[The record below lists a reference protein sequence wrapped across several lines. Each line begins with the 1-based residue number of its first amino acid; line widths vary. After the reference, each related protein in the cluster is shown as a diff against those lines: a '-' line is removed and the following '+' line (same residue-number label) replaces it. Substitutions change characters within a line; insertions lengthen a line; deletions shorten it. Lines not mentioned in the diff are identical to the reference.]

1 MSSPPPF
8 HNGCSVDL
16 VLRASNSAAAILS
29 PGRTTQG
36 SIPKRATSAISRSV
50 ASSISPHFRRAALSI
65 SHSQRATDMTYHAM
79 RSPVGRLMRQLA
91 VTALSTGALLGVGCS
106 DPMIPDYNN
115 PQLPAV
121 IPSKD
126 QLQNQITGLVAG
138 DREQHAFFILV
149 LETMGRDAYRIDGAD
164 PRFIQMP
171 LGQFS
176 PGAFLVDFTWNSTY
190 RTILGAQRLTQGVE
204 GSPVVTAQEKAASQ
218 GFSRTIEALQYIKAI
233 ETRDSLGVPIA
244 SGTGA
249 VDPIRCK
256 PAVLNYISALLDSG
270 ATNLAAGGSAFPFT
284 LPGGFAGFTTP
295 ATFLQFN
302 RALAAKVHIYRGFA
316 SYKTVGNP
324 ITAAELNAALTAL
337 DASFY
342 TPTPANFR
350 VGVYHT
356 FSTASGDLQNFDFNR
371 AVYRANPKVLNEA
384 EAGDLRLS
392 KIEQKP
398 AYALALPG
406 TPPSAAS
413 DIIFLNISGPL
424 TPSPIIIDEELVLMR
439 AEALWGLNRDA
450 EALVLIN
457 LVRQNSGGL
466 PAKTLASF
474 PTRLDILREILKQ
487 KRYSLLFESG
497 DRLVDYRM
505 VGLYSEMGM
514 DLNPPVPGPPV

>member
-1 MSSPPPF
+1 
-8 HNGCSVDL
+8 
-16 VLRASNSAAAILS
+16 
-29 PGRTTQG
+29 
-36 SIPKRATSAISRSV
+36 
-50 ASSISPHFRRAALSI
+50 
-65 SHSQRATDMTYHAM
+65 MTYHAM
-79 RSPVGRLMRQLA
+79 RSPVGRLIRQLA
-91 VTALSTGALLGVGCS
+91 VTAISAVALLGAACS

-126 QLQNQITGLVAG
+126 QLQNQVTGLVAG

-164 PRFIQMP
+164 PRYVQMP

-190 RTILGAQRLTQGVE
+190 RTILAAQLLTKGVE
-204 GSPVVTAQEKAASQ
+204 GSPVLTAQEKAASQ
-218 GFSRTIEALQYIKAI
+218 GFSQTIEALQYIKAI
-233 ETRDSLGVPIA
+233 ETRDSLGIPIA
-244 SGTGA
+244 SGSQA
-249 VDPIRCK
+249 VDPIICK
-256 PAVLNYISALLDSG
+256 PAVLTYISALLDSG
-270 ATNLAAGGSAFPFT
+270 ATSLAAGGSTFPFT
-284 LPGGFAGFTTP
+284 LPGGFVGFTTP

-302 RALAAKVHIYRGFA
+302 RALAAKVHIYRGFV
-316 SYKTVGNP
+316 SYKTAGNT
-324 ITAAELNAALTAL
+324 INAAELNAALTAL

-342 TPTPANFR
+342 SATPAKFR

-356 FSTASGDLQNFDFNR
+356 YSTASGDLQNGNFNL
-371 AVYRANPKVLNEA
+371 AVYRANPKVLSEA

-392 KIEQKP
+392 KIQQDP
-398 AYALALPG
+398 SYALALPG

-413 DIIFLNISGPL
+413 DIIFLNITGPL
-424 TPSPIIIDEELVLMR
+424 TPLPIIIDEQLVLMR

-466 PAKTLASF
+466 GQRLIGSF
-474 PTRLDILREILKQ
+474 ATRLDILREILKQ

-497 DRLVDYRM
+497 DRAVDYQM
-505 VGLYSEMGM
+505 FGLWTELGKE
-514 DLNPPVPGPPV
+514 LQPPGYGPQVIPFPSAEINARNNNLACT

>member
-1 MSSPPPF
+1 MSCPLASPAGF
-8 HNGCSVDL
+8 SVQVYHGSSSADAISL
-16 VLRASNSAAAILS
+16 HGRAT
-29 PGRTTQG
+29 RVWT
-36 SIPKRATSAISRSV
+36 PKRVTSATNRSA
-50 ASSISPHFRRAALSI
+50 ASSILPHFRRAAPFI
-65 SHSQRATDMTYHAM
+65 SLWPRATDMTYHAM
-79 RSPVGRLMRQLA
+79 RSPVGRLIRQLFFTTIPA
-91 VTALSTGALLGVGCS
+91 VALLGVGCS
-106 DPMIPDYNN
+106 DPFIPDYNN
-115 PQLPAV
+115 PQLPTV

-126 QLQNQITGLVAG
+126 QLQNQVTGLVAG
-138 DREQHAFFILV
+138 DREQHAFTILV

-164 PRFIQMP
+164 PRYIQMP

-190 RTILGAQRLTQGVE
+190 RTILGAQRLVQGVE
-204 GSPVVTAQEKAASQ
+204 GSPAVTAQEKAASQ
-218 GFSRTIEALQYIKAI
+218 GFAQTIQALEYIKAI

-244 SGTGA
+244 SGTGSI
-249 VDPIRCK
+249 DPIRCK
-256 PAVLNYISALLDSG
+256 PAVLTYTSALLDSG
-270 ATNLAAGGSAFPFT
+270 ATNLAAGGSTFPFT

-316 SYKTVGNP
+316 SYKTAGNP
-324 ITAAELNAALTAL
+324 VDAAELNAALTAL

-342 TPTPANFR
+342 SPTPANFR
-350 VGVYHT
+350 VGGYHT

-371 AVYRANPKVLNEA
+371 GVYRGDPKVLNEA

>member
-1 MSSPPPF
+1 
-8 HNGCSVDL
+8 
-16 VLRASNSAAAILS
+16 
-29 PGRTTQG
+29 
-36 SIPKRATSAISRSV
+36 
-50 ASSISPHFRRAALSI
+50 
-65 SHSQRATDMTYHAM
+65 MTYHAM
-79 RSPVGRLMRQLA
+79 GSPVGRLRRKLA
-91 VTALSTGALLGVGCS
+91 VAAVSAVALLGVACS

-121 IPSKD
+121 IPSAD
-126 QLQNQITGLVAG
+126 QLQNQVTGLVAG

-164 PRFIQMP
+164 PRYIQMP

-190 RTILGAQRLTQGVE
+190 RTILGAQRLAQGVE
-204 GSPVVTAQEKAASQ
+204 GSPVFTAQERAGAQ
-218 GFSRTIEALQYIKAI
+218 GFARTIQGLEYIKAI

-244 SGTGA
+244 SGSAG
-249 VDPIRCK
+249 VDAIRCK
-256 PAVLNYISALLDSG
+256 PAVLTYISALLDS
-270 ATNLAAGGSAFPFT
+270 AADNLAAAGSSFPFT
-284 LPGGFAGFTTP
+284 LPGGFSGFTTP

-316 SYKTVGNP
+316 SYKTAGNP

-342 TPTPANFR
+342 SATPANFR
-350 VGVYHT
+350 VGLYHT
-356 FSTASGDLQNFDFNR
+356 FSTASGDLQNGNFNR
-371 AVYRANPKVLNEA
+371 AVYRANPKVLSEA

-392 KIEQKP
+392 KIQQDP
-398 AYALALPG
+398 SYQLALPG
-406 TPPSAAS
+406 NPPPAAS
-413 DIIFLNISGPL
+413 DIIFLNITGPL
-424 TPSPIIIDEELVLMR
+424 TPLPIIIDEQLVLMR

-497 DRLVDYRM
+497 DRMVDYRM
-505 VGLYSEMGM
+505 FGLWAELGKE
-514 DLNPPVPGPPV
+514 LVPPVDGPQVIPFPSAEINARNNNLACQ

>member
-1 MSSPPPF
+1 
-8 HNGCSVDL
+8 
-16 VLRASNSAAAILS
+16 
-29 PGRTTQG
+29 
-36 SIPKRATSAISRSV
+36 
-50 ASSISPHFRRAALSI
+50 
-65 SHSQRATDMTYHAM
+65 MTYHAM
-79 RSPVGRLMRQLA
+79 RSPVGRLIRQLA
-91 VTALSTGALLGVGCS
+91 VTALPAVALLGVGCS

-115 PQLPAV
+115 PQLPSV

-126 QLQNQITGLVAG
+126 QLQNQVTGLVAG

-164 PRFIQMP
+164 PRYIQMP

-190 RTILGAQRLTQGVE
+190 RTILGAQRLSQGVE
-204 GSPVVTAQEKAASQ
+204 GSPVFTAQEKAASQ
-218 GFSRTIEALQYIKAI
+218 GFARTIQGLQYIKAI
-233 ETRDSLGVPIA
+233 ETRDSLGIPIA

-249 VDPIRCK
+249 IDPIICK
-256 PAVLNYISALLDSG
+256 PAVLTYISALLDSA
-270 ATNLAAGGSAFPFT
+270 ATNLAAGGSTFPFT
-284 LPGGFAGFTTP
+284 LPSGFAGFTTP

-316 SYKTVGNP
+316 AYKTAGNP
-324 ITAAELNAALTAL
+324 VNATELNAALTAL

-342 TPTPANFR
+342 SATPANFR
-350 VGVYHT
+350 VGLYHT
-356 FSTASGDLQNFDFNR
+356 FSTASGDLQNGNFNL
-371 AVYRANPKVLNEA
+371 AVYRANPKVLSEA

-392 KIEQKP
+392 KIQQDP
-398 AYALALPG
+398 SYQLALPG
-406 TPPSAAS
+406 TPPPAQS

-424 TPSPIIIDEELVLMR
+424 TPLPIIIDEQLVLMR

-466 PAKTLASF
+466 GPRLIGSF

-497 DRLVDYRM
+497 DRAVDYQM
-505 VGLYSEMGM
+505 FGLWSELGKE
-514 DLNPPVPGPPV
+514 LQPPGDGPHVIPFPSAEINARNNVLTCT